1 MPFRTVTMPFR
12 TLISTD
18 DLAHHL
24 DDPDW
29 VILDARF
36 TLDDEAWGTAA
47 YAAGHI
53 PGAQRA
59 DLADDLAGPIITG
72 VTGRRPF
79 PDPAD
84 FAARLSAWGVGPGTQ
99 VVAYDAECGLMAA
112 SRLWL
117 MLRWLGHDDVAV
129 LDGGLGA
136 WLAEGRPMSATETPA
151 HPRAFVPQV
160 RPELLASV
168 DEVDAARVSTPTRV
182 FDSRG
187 AEGYHGLGVYHDPVR
202 GHIAGAGLADRAETM
217 GPDGHFRPPEE
228 LRRHYEALAG
238 DTPPE
243 RVIFYCGSGVTA
255 AQNVL
260 AMAHSGLGQARMYV
274 GSWSEW
280 ITDPSRPVEL

>member
-1 MPFRTVTMPFR
+1 MTFTTIIEPEQ
-12 TLISTD
+12 
-18 DLAHHL
+18 LAEHL
-24 DDPDW
+24 GDPSW

-36 TLDDEAWGTAA
+36 TLDDESWGDAA

-59 DLADDLAGPIITG
+59 DLATDMAGPIIPG

-84 FAARLSAWGVGPGTQ
+84 FARTLAAWGIDDTTQ
-99 VVAYDAECGLMAA
+99 VVAYDAEGGLMAA

-117 MLRWLGHDDVAV
+117 MLRWLGHDAVAV
-129 LDGGLGA
+129 LDGGLPA
-136 WLAEGRPMSATETPA
+136 WLAMGGAMTADVPA
-151 HPRAFVPQV
+151 PAPRAFTARR
-160 RPELLASV
+160 RPELLVEV
-168 DEVDAARVSTPTRV
+168 DEVDAARTRPDTCV

-187 AEGYHGLGVYHDPVR
+187 AEGYHGGGVYHDPVR

-217 GPDGHFRPPEE
+217 DGQHRLRPVDE
-228 LRRHYEALAG
+228 LRDHYRALLGPVDPA
-238 DTPPE
+238 D
-243 RVIFYCGSGVTA
+243 VIFYCGSGVTA

-260 AMAHSGLGQARMYV
+260 AMTHAGLPGPRMYV